1 MRSLI
6 SDEELIADITR
17 LRAERGA
24 VILAHNYQRPE
35 IQDLADFVGDSL
47 GLSRQAAGTDA
58 GLIIFCGVHFMAETA
73 YILSPD
79 KIVVLP
85 EEEAGC
91 MMADMIT
98 VEGLRELKAAHPGV
112 PVVCYVNS
120 SAAIKAESDVCCTSA
135 NAVAVANAVDAET
148 IIMVPDRNLAAWV
161 AQRTGKSVIPWDGYC
176 PTHEFITVE
185 QIEAMRSRFPEAV
198 VMVHPECRPE
208 VTRTADAVLSTSQ
221 MFAHAAKTD
230 ARDFIV
236 GTECGIGHGLAKANP
251 TKCFHFPTDETICPN
266 MKLITL
272 EKVAASLETLEP
284 RITVPEDMRLAALA
298 AVQRM
303 VELG

>member
-1 MRSLI
+1 MSPRT
-6 SDEELIADITR
+6 DEELIDEIAT

-24 VILAHNYQRPE
+24 VILAHNYQRAE

-47 GLSRQAAGTDA
+47 GLSRQAAGTEA
-58 GLIIFCGVHFMAETA
+58 GVIIFCGVHFMAETA
-73 YILSPD
+73 YILSPE
-79 KIVVLP
+79 KTVVLP
-85 EEEAGC
+85 EPEAGC

-98 VEGLRELKAAHPGV
+98 VEGLTKLKADHPGV

-135 NAVAVANAVDAET
+135 NAVAVANSIDAEQ
-148 IIMVPDRNLAAWV
+148 IIMVPDRNLASWV
-161 AQRTGKSVIPWDGYC
+161 ARQTGKSVIAWDGYC

-185 QIEAMRSRFPEAV
+185 QIVSLRARYPRAV
-198 VMVHPECRPE
+198 FMAHPECRPE
-208 VTRTADAVLSTSQ
+208 VVDLADAVLSTSQ
-221 MFAHAAKTD
+221 MFAFAAKTSATD
-230 ARDFIV
+230 IIV
-236 GTECGIGHGLAKANP
+236 GTELGMGHRLRKENP
-251 TKCFHFPTDETICPN
+251 TKSFHFPTDETICPN

-272 EKVAASLETLEP
+272 EKVAASLATLEP
-284 RITVPEDMRLAALA
+284 TVTVPEPIRLRALA